1 MYLEDSFLKYF
12 IYMLFNVIIRSV
24 FIVLCL
30 KVVSSIDFYFFI
42 YIFLVIFLFWN
53 FFLIGGNFLDIYC
66 I

>member
-30 KVVSSIDFYFFI
+30 KVVSSIDFYFFL

-53 FFLIGGNFLDIYC
+53 FFLIGGNFLDIYF